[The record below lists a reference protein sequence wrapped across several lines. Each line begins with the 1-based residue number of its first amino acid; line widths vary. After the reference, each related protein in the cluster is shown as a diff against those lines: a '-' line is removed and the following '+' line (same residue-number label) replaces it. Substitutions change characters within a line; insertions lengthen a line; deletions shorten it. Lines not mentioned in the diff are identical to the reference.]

1 MVMPVRVTLHNWFSH
16 GGLKPGPPVT
26 AMVIALM
33 RAPSSSTDEMWNV
46 VDDQSW
52 MDSANCKGMT
62 HLFYSPHVHGP
73 ECNDQ
78 CIDGRKEKGR
88 NQRVN
93 QARQLCHGCTVKSEC
108 LQFAMVT
115 MQLDGVW
122 GGLTERERQD
132 MRSVRRTG

>member
-1 MVMPVRVTLHNWFSH
+1 MGM
-16 GGLKPGPPVT
+16 
-26 AMVIALM
+26 AIALM
-33 RAPSSSTDEMWNV
+33 RAPSNSTAGIWSV
-46 VDDQSW
+46 VEDQSW
-52 MDSANCKGMT
+52 MESANCKGMT

-88 NQRVN
+88 NERVN
-93 QARQLCHGCTVKSEC
+93 QARALCAGCPVRKQC

-122 GGLTERERQD
+122 GGKTERERQD
-132 MRSVRRTG
+132 MRSIGKAVS

>member
-1 MVMPVRVTLHNWFSH
+1 MAS
-16 GGLKPGPPVT
+16 
-26 AMVIALM
+26 
-33 RAPSSSTDEMWNV
+33 MWSV
-46 VDDQSW
+46 VEDQSW

-73 ECNDQ
+73 ECNNE
-78 CIDGRKEKGR
+78 CVEGRKEKGR

-93 QARQLCHGCTVKSEC
+93 EARALCAGCPVRAEC

-132 MRSVRRTG
+132 MRSIQRAVS